1 MHYYKIIEI
10 MYYAKNMHYTKKNC
24 IINKCGKMNILQVFH
39 VKFGKLQNQVLNSE
53 QHLLDLFLLF

>member
-39 VKFGKLQNQVLNSE
+39 VKFGKL
-53 QHLLDLFLLF
+53 